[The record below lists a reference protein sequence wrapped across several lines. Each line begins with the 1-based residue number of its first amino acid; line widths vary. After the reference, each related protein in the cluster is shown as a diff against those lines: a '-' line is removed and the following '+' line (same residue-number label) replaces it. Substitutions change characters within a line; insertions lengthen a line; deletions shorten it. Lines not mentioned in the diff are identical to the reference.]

1 MRVADFFCG
10 GGGFSEGF
18 RQAGF
23 EIVFAVDK
31 WAPAVNT
38 YKGNKPG
45 ANVIQDDVIRISN
58 LPDDEF
64 EALVPDSE
72 VIIGSPPCQSFSHS
86 NKSGNADKELGIKLI
101 EAYLKIVARKKFK
114 QGSVLR
120 YWVLENV
127 PAVKDYIKDEY
138 TAADFGLDGDFVL
151 RPKDGASGKYN
162 AKYYGAP
169 TNRERY
175 LCGEFPRPV
184 ATKTDN
190 NITTLRQVLDS
201 LGDPLRAD
209 NGPITDINYPD
220 FTLEA
225 QQVTDQH
232 YIEERRFAE
241 FSKKALHIRNN
252 DCDAEEFKDFTD
264 SVAANLTARSL
275 YPLQLLSA
283 YHMAFSQ
290 NACNFSVPGAG
301 KTSIVYGAYAYLHN
315 LPEDDPKHIDRLL
328 IVGPLSSFG
337 PWEAEYEECFG
348 RAPKSKRLVGGVPK
362 NDKQDYLISRYPC
375 ELTLISYASLISLQ
389 SEIGFFLRNNR
400 VMVVLDEAHKAKNSS
415 GGIIAQAV
423 LDMSRYSKARI
434 VLTGTPAP
442 NGYEDIYNMFKFI
455 WPNKNV
461 LGFEVNQLRDITATG
476 DTARVTRL
484 IDNISPYFIRIR
496 KSDLNIPPATVHPPV
511 FVPMGPLQQRIYDFI
526 EKKYMDEFMA
536 DGAADTSSRF
546 KAALAQARTIRLMQA
561 ASDPAM
567 LKAPLCDFFMDE
579 EVPVEAYQAIDDS
592 DVLKSILEYE
602 TNEIPAKYIAV
613 RQLVEQIISD
623 GGKVVIWATFIHTI
637 HGLKHYLESAGI
649 PCQELYGATPVE
661 REGIDDDE
669 FVLTREKIVKAFQH
683 PDCPF
688 KVIIANPFAVAESI
702 SLHKACHNAIYI
714 ERSFNAAHF
723 VQSKDRIHR
732 YGLKPGTITNYY
744 YILSQDTV
752 DETIDTRLSEKERR
766 MTEIMES
773 MPIPLFN
780 NISED
785 LGDEDI
791 KALIRD
797 YVRRTKKS

>member
-1 MRVADFFCG
+1 MANISIDFDSAKKEIYLLGEITALQKNRFAWRYVKDFLHPKVLEDCIAISIG
-10 GGGFSEGF
+10 DSEPFAVMSNISSMLAQYGFSET
-18 RQAGF
+18 QS
-23 EIVFAVDK
+23 ESSEKVV
-31 WAPAVNT
+31 
-38 YKGNKPG
+38 
-45 ANVIQDDVIRISN
+45 QD
-58 LPDDEF
+58 
-64 EALVPDSE
+64 
-72 VIIGSPPCQSFSHS
+72 
-86 NKSGNADKELGIKLI
+86 
-101 EAYLKIVARKKFK
+101 
-114 QGSVLR
+114 
-120 YWVLENV
+120 
-127 PAVKDYIKDEY
+127 
-138 TAADFGLDGDFVL
+138 
-151 RPKDGASGKYN
+151 
-162 AKYYGAP
+162 YY
-169 TNRERY
+169 E
-175 LCGEFPRPV
+175 
-184 ATKTDN
+184 
-190 NITTLRQVLDS
+190 
-201 LGDPLRAD
+201 
-209 NGPITDINYPD
+209 
-220 FTLEA
+220 
-225 QQVTDQH
+225 
-232 YIEERRFAE
+232 EERRFAE

-252 DCDAEEFKDFTD
+252 ECDTTEFESFTQ
-264 SVAANLTARSL
+264 SVAENLTARSL

-301 KTSIVYGAYAYLHN
+301 KTSIVYGAYAYLRN
-315 LPEDDPKHIDRLL
+315 LPIDDPKHVDRLL

-337 PWEAEYEECFG
+337 PWELEYEECFG
-348 RAPKSKRLVGGVPK
+348 RAPSSKRLVGGVNK
-362 NDKQDYLISRYPC
+362 TDKQDYLISKYPA

-389 SEIGFFLRNNR
+389 KEIGFFLRTNK

-415 GGIIAQAV
+415 GGVIAQAV
-423 LDMSRYSKARI
+423 LEMSKYSKSRI

-461 LGFEVNQLRDITATG
+461 MGFEVNQLRDITATG
-476 DTARVTRL
+476 DQARVSRL

-496 KSDLNIPPATVHPPV
+496 KSDLNIPPATIHPPIY
-511 FVPMGPLQQRIYDFI
+511 VPMGPLQQKIYDFV
-526 EKKYMDEFMA
+526 EKKYMDEFMKE
-536 DGAADTSSRF
+536 GGTDTSSRF

-567 LKAPLCDFFMDE
+567 LKAPLHEFFEDE
-579 EVPVEAYQAIDDS
+579 EFPVEAYQAIDDS
-592 DVLKSILEYE
+592 DVLKSILDYE
-602 TNEIPAKYIAV
+602 ANEVPAKYVAV
-613 RQLVEQIISD
+613 KQLVEDILASN
-623 GGKVVIWATFIHTI
+623 GKVVIWATFIHTI
-637 HGLKHYLESAGI
+637 HGLKGYLESQGI

-669 FVLTREKIVKAFQH
+669 FVLTREKIVKAFQQ

-732 YGLKPGTITNYY
+732 YGLKPGTVTNYY
-744 YILSQDTV
+744 YILSRDTV
-752 DETIDTRLSEKERR
+752 DETIDTRLAEKEKR

-785 LGDEDI
+785 LGNEDI
-791 KALIRD
+791 KALIKD

>member
-1 MRVADFFCG
+1 MSIVANIAIDYNPEKNEIYLLGDIVALQSHRYAWRYIRDYLSPVVGAEYITIPVGDSEPFAVMSNISSMLSKY
-10 GGGFSEGF
+10 GFSEAQSGSSE
-18 RQAGF
+18 R
-23 EIVFAVDK
+23 
-31 WAPAVNT
+31 
-38 YKGNKPG
+38 
-45 ANVIQDDVIRISN
+45 VIR
-58 LPDDEF
+58 
-64 EALVPDSE
+64 
-72 VIIGSPPCQSFSHS
+72 
-86 NKSGNADKELGIKLI
+86 
-101 EAYLKIVARKKFK
+101 
-114 QGSVLR
+114 
-120 YWVLENV
+120 
-127 PAVKDYIKDEY
+127 EY
-138 TAADFGLDGDFVL
+138 
-151 RPKDGASGKYN
+151 Y
-162 AKYYGAP
+162 
-169 TNRERY
+169 E
-175 LCGEFPRPV
+175 
-184 ATKTDN
+184 
-190 NITTLRQVLDS
+190 
-201 LGDPLRAD
+201 
-209 NGPITDINYPD
+209 
-220 FTLEA
+220 
-225 QQVTDQH
+225 
-232 YIEERRFAE
+232 EERRFAE
-241 FSKKALHIRNN
+241 FSQKALHIRNN
-252 DCDAEEFKDFTD
+252 ECDAEEFKHFTD

-315 LPEDDPKHIDRLL
+315 LPEDNPKHIDRLL

-337 PWEAEYEECFG
+337 PWESEYEECFG
-348 RAPKSKRLVGGVPK
+348 RPSKSKRLVGGVSK
-362 NDKQDYLISRYPC
+362 SDKQDYLISRHPF

-415 GGIIAQAV
+415 GGVIAQAV
-423 LDMSRYSKARI
+423 LDMSKYSKSRI

-461 LGFEVNQLRDITATG
+461 LGFEVNQLRDITILG
-476 DTARVTRL
+476 DTARVARL

-511 FVPMGPLQQRIYDFI
+511 FVHMGPLQQRIYDFI
-526 EKKYMDEFMA
+526 EKKYMYEFMT
-536 DGAADTSSRF
+536 DGTTDTSSRF

-561 ASDPAM
+561 ASDPSM
-567 LKAPLCDFFMDE
+567 LKSPLRDCFIDE
-579 EVPVEAYQAIDDS
+579 DVPVEAYQAIDDS

-613 RQLVEQIISD
+613 KQLVEQILSD

-637 HGLKHYLESAGI
+637 HGLKRYLEDNGI
-649 PCQELYGATPVE
+649 CCQELYGETPVD
-661 REGIDDDE
+661 REGIDDDK
-669 FVLTREKIVKAFQH
+669 FVLTREKIVKEFQH
-683 PDCPF
+683 PNCPF

-732 YGLKPGTITNYY
+732 YGLKPGTVTNYY
-744 YILSQDTV
+744 YILSRDTV
-752 DETIDTRLSEKERR
+752 DETIDIRLTEKERR
-766 MTEIMES
+766 MKEIMES

-797 YVRRTKKS
+797 YVKRTKKS